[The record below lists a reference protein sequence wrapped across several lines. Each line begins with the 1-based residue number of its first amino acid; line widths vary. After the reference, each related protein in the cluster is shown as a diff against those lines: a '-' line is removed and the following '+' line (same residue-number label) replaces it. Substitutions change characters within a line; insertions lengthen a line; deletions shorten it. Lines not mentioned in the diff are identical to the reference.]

1 MTPLTF
7 LSFWDSPLL
16 WVPSYLFRRSFSVS
30 CAGFSASAPFFKAGV
45 PILVLGTLHTI
56 PGWLG
61 PHPDFSY
68 FLNKLVTSKRFILLE
83 LPTLNHLLYSHW
95 APQINM
101 SKTGLLICPPT
112 HSSSYLPTTYG
123 ARVRNCVLLDASLSP
138 SFSSNDHQDLWS
150 CSRIS
155 LAISLLHSPAT
166 AFNWSPASCLTHSSL
181 FATLR
186 SKTLPD
192 ESPR

>member
-1 MTPLTF
+1 MKHPIWSKTFFSFSPAFPLKLAWILEQFTQTHNLDTLDTFDNEHLVTPLTF

-68 FLNKLVTSKRFILLE
+68 FLNKLVTSKRFILLK
-83 LPTLNHLLYSHW
+83 LPTLNHLLYSHR

-101 SKTGLLICPPT
+101 SKTGLLIRPPT

-138 SFSSNDHQDLWS
+138 SFSSND
-150 CSRIS
+150 
-155 LAISLLHSPAT
+155 
-166 AFNWSPASCLTHSSL
+166 
-181 FATLR
+181 R
-186 SKTLPD
+186 SMMT
-192 ESPR
+192 E